1 MSERQMV
8 DSPLHYFCTREK
20 IPGMG
25 RRRTRLEFTPEQR
38 AELRRRSSSE
48 RDPRLQERL
57 KFAEH
62 AATGDYTLE
71 ELAVKIGRSR
81 STLQNWLEKFS
92 AGGLAGLLER
102 DAPPGRTSP
111 LAEGRIQSQLD
122 AGLRSG
128 RLRTAAQV
136 ATWLHEQHGHQRAR
150 KSIYYW
156 LRRRNKVAT
165 AKRPRSCKASS

>member
-1 MSERQMV
+1 MV
-8 DSPLHYFCTREK
+8 DSPLLYFSAREK

-48 RDPRLQERL
+48 RDSRVQERL

-62 AATGDYTLE
+62 AASGDYTLE

-81 STLQNWLEKFS
+81 STLQNWLDKFN

-102 DAPPGRTSP
+102 ATPPGRTSP
-111 LAEGRIQSQLD
+111 LAESRIQSQLD

-156 LRRRNKVAT
+156 LRRRNRIAT
-165 AKRPRSCKASS
+165 AKRLRPRRTSR